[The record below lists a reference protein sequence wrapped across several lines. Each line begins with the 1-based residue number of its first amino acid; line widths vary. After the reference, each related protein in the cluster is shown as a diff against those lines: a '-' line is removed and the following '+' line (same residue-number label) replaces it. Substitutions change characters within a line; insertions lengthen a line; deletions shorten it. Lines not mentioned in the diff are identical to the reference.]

1 MVRSHTMNFNRM
13 HRTLLILASGR
24 ACKAVGS
31 GRYILGQ
38 RLVTLVFKF
47 IQHKTIHNMSNRIKY
62 KTPIN
67 FPATFTLRELRKA
80 NHHKIKYIT
89 IYSRVR
95 KAVAAG
101 TLVEAGFKQPEKSRR
116 GRKEAVYKTVT
127 IVAPEVATIDVAVPA
142 VTNW

>member
-1 MVRSHTMNFNRM
+1 
-13 HRTLLILASGR
+13 
-24 ACKAVGS
+24 
-31 GRYILGQ
+31 
-38 RLVTLVFKF
+38 
-47 IQHKTIHNMSNRIKY
+47 MSNRIKY

-101 TLVEAGFKQPEKSRR
+101 TLVEAGFKQPAKSRR
-116 GRKEAVYKTVT
+116 GAKEKIYNLASLPVADSTASDAVHT
-127 IVAPEVATIDVAVPA
+127 ADVAVPA